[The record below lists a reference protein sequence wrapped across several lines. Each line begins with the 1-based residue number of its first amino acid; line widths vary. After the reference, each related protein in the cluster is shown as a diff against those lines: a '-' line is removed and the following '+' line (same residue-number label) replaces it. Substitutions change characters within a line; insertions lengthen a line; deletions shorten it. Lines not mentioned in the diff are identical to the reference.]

1 VHITAT
7 NAPFMNDQ
15 PQKQKLYC
23 YVDESGQDTEGRFFL
38 VAVVIAGNSRDEL
51 QRKLEEIEHRTKK
64 GRVKWH
70 RTGLS
75 RRLDYIRSILDLPEL
90 AGALYF
96 AQYANSKA
104 YLDLTVDAIAG
115 VIERQPAYDR
125 LSVIVDGLQPGEIA
139 KFKLRLN
146 ERRVHARKIVGVRD
160 ESDPLIRLADA
171 VAGFVRDALEGK
183 PDIRSVYDYALRAG
197 KIVEQKKNPHG

>member
-1 VHITAT
+1 
-7 NAPFMNDQ
+7 MNDQ

-38 VAVVIAGNSRDEL
+38 VAVVITGNSRDEL
-51 QRKLEEIEHRTKK
+51 QQKLEEIEHRTRK

-75 RRLDYIRSILDLPEL
+75 RRLVYIRSILDLPEMF
-90 AGALYF
+90 GALDF

-115 VIERQPAYDR
+115 VMERQPAYDR
-125 LSVIVDGLQPGEIA
+125 LSVIVDGLLPGEIA

-171 VAGFVRDALEGK
+171 LAGFVRDALEGK
-183 PDIRSVYDYALRAG
+183 PDIRPVYDYALRAE